1 MATQPGDRDAS
12 TPRAVPETAG
22 VTAGAL
28 DISTTQEDMG
38 VSPGQSSAPEGCHDS
53 IQIKEEPID
62 IVVHDD
68 AVPPS
73 VGMDFLDAVQV
84 KQEAGD
90 IVVHLLPEEFQ
101 KDAAL
106 PILAGSSNVS
116 MDSDDPASPSDRLP
130 PHLCDTDDKWLEG
143 HPFPCFSK
151 ELQPLLNGERMAK
164 EEHRR
169 LSVHLRR
176 EIINFLDDH
185 HLIMDRSHAVR
196 RWKYHYLGKTLKARY
211 PGLAWD
217 MKGSGWAAT
226 PNRKLRSSKARWLS
240 RLAEARRHRRQRIK
254 QGKRITHRPATQG
267 TDQSTQS
274 GVQSDEEEPT

>member
-84 KQEAGD
+84 KREAAD

-101 KDAAL
+101 EDAAL
-106 PILAGSSNVS
+106 PILAGSSNAS
-116 MDSDDPASPSDRLP
+116 MDSNDPSSPSDRLP

-196 RWKYHYLGKTLKARY
+196 RWKYHYLGKTLKARHGGS
-211 PGLAWD
+211 PGWLKLGGTGARGSSR
-217 MKGSGWAAT
+217 GSGSPAALPPRART
-226 PNRKLRSSKARWLS
+226 RARS
-240 RLAEARRHRRQRIK
+240 
-254 QGKRITHRPATQG
+254 PACRVTKKSPPKVHWG
-267 TDQSTQS
+267 
-274 GVQSDEEEPT
+274 

>member
-1 MATQPGDRDAS
+1 MATQPADHDTS

-22 VTAGAL
+22 VTAGSV
-28 DISTTQEDMG
+28 DVSTVQEDMG
-38 VSPGQSSAPEGCHDS
+38 VTLEGCRDS
-53 IQIKEEPID
+53 IQIKQEPID
-62 IVVHDD
+62 DD

-73 VGMDFLDAVQV
+73 VGMDFFDAVQV

-101 KDAAL
+101 EDAAL
-106 PILAGSSNVS
+106 PILAGSSNAS
-116 MDSDDPASPSDRLP
+116 MDSDDPPSPSDGLP

-151 ELQPLLNGERMAK
+151 EVQPLLNGERMAK

-176 EIINFLDDH
+176 EIINFLDDN

-226 PNRKLRSSKARWLS
+226 PNRKLRSSKSRWLS

-254 QGKRITHRPATQG
+254 QGKRVTRRPATQAP
-267 TDQSTQS
+267 DQSTQS
-274 GVQSDEEEPT
+274 GVQSEEEPT